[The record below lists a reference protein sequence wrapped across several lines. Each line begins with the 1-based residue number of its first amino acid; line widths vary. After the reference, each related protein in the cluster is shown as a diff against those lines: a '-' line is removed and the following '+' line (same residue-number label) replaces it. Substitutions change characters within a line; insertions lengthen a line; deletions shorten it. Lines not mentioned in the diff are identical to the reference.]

1 MIISTANQKVKR
13 ILKLQKKAKAR
24 NEEHVFLV
32 EGDPVDKR
40 GSKGTPFGAVHF
52 GNLLTKASGA

>member
-24 NEEHVFLV
+24 NEEHVYCEAKLQSDSCCRH
-32 EGDPVDKR
+32 GI
-40 GSKGTPFGAVHF
+40 GM
-52 GNLLTKASGA
+52 

>member
-32 EGDPVDKR
+32 EGIRLTR

-52 GNLLTKASGA
+52 GNLLTKVSGA